1 MKNFANF
8 FGLPLNRYGKTFLFL
23 ILMVIFLFVVGS
35 LGCSAQ
41 DTTSTSKSSWKL
53 NSIALTTG
61 ETPLSSGLNVDVLVS
76 KGKNSFFIS
85 YNTVLGQIVYEMPI
99 TKWCSF
105 QPSGGIYHNIPWAG
119 PMITFKM
126 FKGNLITNH
135 WFGWSAGIPEE
146 AKTSLKNTIFI
157 FSFQEI
163 KYTLKSTSFDYILMH
178 YEKCSPMH
186 MFCLAQKVQLDKSKA
201 ITGSF
206 TYLLQKKEK
215 VMTDRTLWSLGFVW
229 SFNN

>member
-1 MKNFANF
+1 MKN
-8 FGLPLNRYGKTFLFL
+8 LVVLLISFLFTIVL
-23 ILMVIFLFVVGS
+23 SEKAV
-35 LGCSAQ
+35 AQ
-41 DTTSTSKSSWKL
+41 DTTSTSNSSWKL

-76 KGKNSFFIS
+76 KGKNSFFLS
-85 YNTVLGQIVYEMPI
+85 YNTVLGQIVYDIPI

-105 QPSGGIYHNIPWAG
+105 QPTGGIYHNLPWAG
-119 PMITFKM
+119 PMLTFKM
-126 FKGNLITNH
+126 FKGNLVTNH

-146 AKTSLKNTIFI
+146 GKASLKKTIFI

-178 YEKCSPMH
+178 YEKDSPMH
-186 MFCLAQKVQLDKSKA
+186 MFCLAQKVNLDKSKA

-206 TYLLQKKEK
+206 TYLLQKKDN

-229 SFNN
+229 SFNK